1 MTMNDNDRSIIPDEP
16 VRQPDIN
23 TPENDSVIFEEILS
37 DLKTASE
44 NYTGNGT
51 EMPGRAEK
59 APPVYE
65 DAQRIHGGSR
75 PEGNGMNGNRA
86 VPPHGGARPPYNGN
100 RPPKGN
106 PNGYPY
112 YAQMNS
118 IPPTDNA
125 PDYSYKDIP
134 VEKKPE
140 KPKIKAEF
148 SDLILLVFTVITVF
162 TSLNAS
168 FFVTSGFVQS
178 LILTAFIAFFTVLA
192 VRKTK
197 KFPGKAV
204 FPGILSLISAL
215 SCCYTANLPFEK
227 LVFSYYIFGIYCL
240 ALTGAKGYPITSG
253 ISFFHQLRAML
264 LIPVRKLFLP
274 VTSVFRNKKIIPVG
288 KIIGITSGV
297 LLGIPVFIVTAV
309 LLSSG
314 DILFSNV
321 LTDALRTLFDRLKEF
336 ISLGSVATVVLT
348 VLITP
353 VLYSFLFSSK
363 YGVIKETLGDNK
375 AEKAAGKI
383 GFIPSSVMLGFYG
396 IISVC
401 YVTYLLSQFGY
412 LISGFTGILP
422 EGEYTLSLYAR
433 RGFFEM
439 SCVAIINLG
448 LIILGS
454 VFTKRNK
461 KKALPLTFK
470 LFSSFFCVFTI
481 ILIITALAKMALYV
495 TELGFTEKRIIV
507 LAIDI
512 ILLIAFI
519 CALFKL
525 IFKKFPY
532 LRIITTVAFVILTV
546 YCTVGTDAVIS
557 YYNTNMYLSGNHEK
571 IHISTIADT
580 KDDWFKL
587 TNLNKLANSK
597 DPAVSAEAK
606 KEIYKIYNEHI
617 IDTTYSAHSF
627 TDIICDSFLRH
638 NSSRIEKYSDY
649 YHSEGS
655 DINEYTAP
663 EYTTDYSLSD
673 IVLKVGAA
681 DAFSGVEIS
690 NDIVSASCSAA
701 EGTAFYVYDRI
712 FFYDWAIP
720 DDSDILAS
728 VTLTSPEGEK
738 YNFKIKLVDEIPTER
753 ENDVCYVQSAE
764 KIFIEMGIFDGQL
777 VTSY

>member
-1 MTMNDNDRSIIPDEP
+1 MTTNDNDKSFIPENP
-16 VRQPDIN
+16 VKQPDVNI
-23 TPENDSVIFEEILS
+23 PENDSVVFEEILS

-44 NYTGNGT
+44 NYAGNGT
-51 EMPGRAEK
+51 ETPDGAENV
-59 APPVYE
+59 PPVYDNTQE
-65 DAQRIHGGSR
+65 VQKPSHPVA
-75 PEGNGMNGNRA
+75 
-86 VPPHGGARPPYNGN
+86 NGN
-100 RPPKGN
+100 RPSEGKINSN
-106 PNGYPY
+106 PRYPQVNNTQT
-112 YAQMNS
+112 A
-118 IPPTDNA
+118 DNA
-125 PDYSYKDIP
+125 PDYSYRDIP
-134 VEKKPE
+134 AEKKPE
-140 KPKIKAEF
+140 KQKIKAEF
-148 SDLILLVFTVITVF
+148 SDLILLVFTAITVF

-227 LVFSYYIFGIYCL
+227 LVFLYYIFGMYCL

-253 ISFFHQLRAML
+253 ISFIHQLRAML

-274 VTSVFRNKKIIPVG
+274 VTSVFRNKKIIPIG

-297 LLGIPVFIVTAV
+297 LLGIPVFIITAV

-321 LTDALRTLFDRLKEF
+321 LTDALHTLFDRLKEF

-363 YGVIKETLGDNK
+363 YGVVKETLGDNK
-375 AEKAAGKI
+375 AESAAGKI

-461 KKALPLTFK
+461 KKSLPLTYKF
-470 LFSSFFCVFTI
+470 FSSFFCVFTI
-481 ILIITALAKMALYV
+481 ILIITAIAKMALYV
-495 TELGFTEKRIIV
+495 TELGFTEKRIMV
-507 LAIDI
+507 LTIDI

-525 IFKKFPY
+525 VFKKFPY

-546 YCTVGTDAVIS
+546 YCTVGTDAIIS
-557 YYNTNMYLSGNHEK
+557 YYNTNMYLSEKHEEV
-571 IHISTIADT
+571 HVSTIADT

-587 TNLNKLANSK
+587 TNLDKLVNDD
-597 DPAVSAEAK
+597 DPTVSSDAKEAL
-606 KEIYKIYNEHI
+606 YGIYNDHI
-617 IDTTYSAHSF
+617 KDTTYSAHSM
-627 TDIICDSFLRH
+627 TDILCDSYLRKH
-638 NSSRIEKYSDY
+638 SARFEEYSDY
-649 YHSEGS
+649 YFSSGTVYDTYGYS
-655 DINEYTAP
+655 
-663 EYTTDYSLSD
+663 DYSSD
-673 IVLKVGAA
+673 YELIDLVILVEAA
-681 DAFSGVEIS
+681 DAFTSFSVS
-690 NDIVSASCSAA
+690 NDIVSAECNKINVP
-701 EGTAFYVYDRI
+701 AFCDNDKI
-712 FFYDWAIP
+712 LFTDWAIS
-720 DDSDILAS
+720 DHSDIVAE
-728 VTLTSPEGEK
+728 VTATGKDGKE
-738 YNFKIKLVDEIPTER
+738 YTFKINQDNLSQTEAPDVVYVGGTRYFCVAVGLKDDAIITKVVD
-753 ENDVCYVQSAE
+753 
-764 KIFIEMGIFDGQL
+764 
-777 VTSY
+777 